1 MADLIERYVHQVG
14 LYLPP
19 SERAEIEAELRSQI
33 QDELDDRYA
42 GAASEADV
50 IAVLAEFGSPHKM
63 AASYNR
69 DQYLV
74 GPDLYPYL
82 MMVLRHVWLMVP
94 TIILFLNIFGA
105 LISSRHDLGVEFI
118 VETVVGMLEA
128 TLIFSGLAVLIFAL
142 IQRIRS
148 KTDVQ
153 EAVFNPLELPEVDD
167 PYAVDRS
174 EGIFGIVLGT
184 LVSLL
189 FLYYLRVGGLALRFD
204 FNNPGEVIP
213 FPVSWMVLLMMLTLG
228 MVMLQL
234 VMLWRKRWV
243 IGIYLT
249 QIMLEVAGA
258 VCFYFAV
265 TKPLFQHLIEVN
277 PDLARVVFIAQ
288 GAEWIAIIFAV
299 TTVLSGA
306 SKLIKLWNYRPHNS
320 VAHQA
325 HSNKGVQA

>member
-1 MADLIERYVHQVG
+1 MANWIERYIHQVG

-50 IAVLAEFGSPHKM
+50 IAVLTEFGSPHQM

-82 MMVLRHVWLMVP
+82 MLVLRHVWLMVP

-105 LISSRHDLGVEFI
+105 LISSRHDMGFEFI
-118 VETVVGMLEA
+118 VETVAGMLEA
-128 TLIFSGLAVLIFAL
+128 TLIFSGLSVLIFAL
-142 IQRIRS
+142 IQRMRS

-204 FNNPGEVIP
+204 FNDPGEVIP
-213 FPVSWMVLLMMLTLG
+213 FPVSWMILLIILTLG
-228 MVMLQL
+228 MVILQL

-265 TKPLFQHLIEVN
+265 TKPVFQHLITVN
-277 PDLARVVFIAQ
+277 PQLPRIIFITQ
-288 GAEWIAIIFAV
+288 GAELIAVVFAV
-299 TTVLSGA
+299 ITVLTGA
-306 SKLIKLWNYRPHNS
+306 TRLMKLWNYRPHNLA
-320 VAHQA
+320 AHLAQPD
-325 HSNKGVQA
+325 KGVQT

>member
-1 MADLIERYVHQVG
+1 MTDLIERYIHQVG

-19 SERAEIEAELRSQI
+19 GERAEIEAELRSQI

-42 GAASEADV
+42 GAASEGDV
-50 IAVLAEFGSPHKM
+50 VAVLAEFGSPQRM

-82 MMVLRHVWLMVP
+82 MLVLRHVWLIVP

-105 LISSRHDLGVEFI
+105 LIASRQEMGFAFI
-118 VETVVGMLEA
+118 VGTVAGMLEA
-128 TLIFSGLAVLIFAL
+128 TLIVSGLAVLIFAL

-148 KTDVQ
+148 KIDVR
-153 EAVFNPLELPEVDD
+153 EPVFDPLELPEVDD

-174 EGIFGIVLGT
+174 ESIFGIVLGT
-184 LVSLL
+184 LASLL
-189 FLYYLRVGGLALRFD
+189 FLYYLRVGGLALHFD
-204 FNNPGEVIP
+204 LNNPGEVIP
-213 FPVSWMVLLMMLTLG
+213 FPASWMILLIIVTLS
-228 MVMLQL
+228 MVILQV

-249 QIMLEVAGA
+249 QTLLEVSGT

-265 TKPLFQHLIEVN
+265 TKPLFQHLITVN
-277 PDLARVVFIAQ
+277 PELARVIFIAQ
-288 GAEWIAIIFAV
+288 GAEWIAVIFAV
-299 TTVLSGA
+299 ITVLSA
-306 SKLIKLWNYRPHNS
+306 AIKLMKLWNYRPHNPA
-320 VAHQA
+320 AHQT
-325 HSNKGVQA
+325 HSNTGVQA